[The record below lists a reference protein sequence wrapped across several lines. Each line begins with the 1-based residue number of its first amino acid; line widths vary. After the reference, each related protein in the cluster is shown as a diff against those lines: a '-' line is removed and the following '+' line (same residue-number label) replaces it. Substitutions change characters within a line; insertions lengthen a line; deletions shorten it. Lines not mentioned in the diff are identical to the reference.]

1 MSREKLLHVPVENKS
16 DDVLCPECNEK
27 MRKDTDPGFPMSV
40 PPKSN
45 DVTGITGHAYCDNAD
60 CPVGTRSKNSWSWS
74 YRTSEV
80 ASHRDDSVN
89 PAKEGEPFRH
99 GPAR

>member
-27 MRKDTDPGFPMSV
+27 MRKTEHPNFPTSD
-40 PPKSN
+40 PPKS
-45 DVTGITGHAYCDNAD
+45 DDMSGIHGLVGCDNAD
-60 CPVGTRSKNSWSWS
+60 CPVHDGEQKLVSWS

-80 ASHRDDSVN
+80 AHREIVN